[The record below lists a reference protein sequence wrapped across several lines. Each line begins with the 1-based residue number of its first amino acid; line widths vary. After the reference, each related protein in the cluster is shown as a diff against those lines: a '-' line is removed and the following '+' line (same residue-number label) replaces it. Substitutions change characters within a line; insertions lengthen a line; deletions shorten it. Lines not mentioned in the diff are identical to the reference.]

1 MRTLAIIAA
10 VALLSSTVLAQQPL
24 APGGGPGG
32 IRQGNQGQGIGWGPP
47 VRPGS
52 PPGPSLAPVGP
63 PPVGS
68 PPTVGLPPVGPPPAI
83 SLSPSASLPPVGP
96 ATHCWPAN

>member
-1 MRTLAIIAA
+1 MRTLALLVA
-10 VALLSSTVLAQQPL
+10 VALLSSTALAQQPL

-52 PPGPSLAPVGP
+52 PPGPSLGPVGP

-68 PPTVGLPPVGPPPAI
+68 PPTV
-83 SLSPSASLPPVGP
+83 
-96 ATHCWPAN
+96 